1 MRSIA
6 ELLRLSHKK
15 KSCGSGCLSTAYWSD
30 KYGRCLCVVCDNELF
45 EPCYECLNLAGWC
58 SCGGATGPAPVDG
71 PIPSSRVSILR
82 YLEDHREGRR
92 CDIVAAA
99 RKDGSTV
106 DEVLGRL
113 VREGVISRTC
123 HGIYQLVV

>member
-6 ELLRLSHKK
+6 ELLRLSNRKRNH
-15 KSCGSGCLSTAYWSD
+15 GAGCQSTTYWSD
-30 KYGRCLCVVCDNELF
+30 RQDRYLCVVCDHELF

-58 SCGGATGPAPVDG
+58 SCGVAISPVPENT

-82 YLEDHREGRR
+82 YLEENKVGRR

-123 HGIYQLVV
+123 HGNYELVL